1 MSYRS
6 LSAKVLATLLLVAM
20 TTSVVQMTAWSQET
34 TESPRAAPSR
44 EQPTRSESRGRL
56 PNFYTRVVTPQQRE
70 QIYEIQQG
78 YAEEIEALRAKLAAI
93 ESKMNEEIEGV
104 LDTDQLEQVKKLQ
117 AEAAQRRQNRGRNR
131 PMASAE

>member
-6 LSAKVLATLLLVAM
+6 LSAKALATLLLVALA
-20 TTSVVQMTAWSQET
+20 TSAVQMTAWSQEAG
-34 TESPRAAPSR
+34 EKPMAAPSR
-44 EQPTRSESRGRL
+44 VQSTRSEPRGRL

-78 YAEEIEALRAKLAAI
+78 FAEEIEALQAKLAAV
-93 ESKMNEEIEGV
+93 EANMNQEIEGV
-104 LDTDQLEQVKKLQ
+104 LDTDQLQQVKKLQ
-117 AEAAQRRQNRGRNR
+117 AEAAERRENRRRNR